1 MSQGSQSVRSLVLP
15 WAPHS
20 PLGPKGVP
28 VQAREGG
35 QSRAVNTVPLLG
47 PSASGHL
54 CAQGPWAG
62 LGAQPGSARSASAAE
77 AAPPSRRRALSTA
90 ARASTT
96 RTDGACGRPSTYSML
111 RL

>member
-1 MSQGSQSVRSLVLP
+1 MLP
-15 WAPHS
+15 WAPYSS
-20 PLGPKGVP
+20 PGPKRVP
-28 VQAREGG
+28 VQVREGG

-62 LGAQPGSARSASAAE
+62 LGAQPGSARSASAPE
-77 AAPPSRRRALSTA
+77 AAPPSWQRALSTA

-96 RTDGACGRPSTYSML
+96 RTDGVCDRPSAYSML